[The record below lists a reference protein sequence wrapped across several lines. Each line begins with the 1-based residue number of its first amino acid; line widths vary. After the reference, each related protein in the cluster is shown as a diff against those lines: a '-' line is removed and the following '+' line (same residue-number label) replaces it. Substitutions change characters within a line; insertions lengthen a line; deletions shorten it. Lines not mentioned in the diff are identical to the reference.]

1 MNDDQMTP
9 RERRQART
17 RQAILDAA
25 RRIVSRQGAD
35 ALSMRAI
42 ADEIDYSPAGLYEY
56 FPGKEAIVGE
66 LCGMG
71 HVRLSAS
78 MGAVDESLPFEAYLY
93 GIGEAY
99 IEFARRNPD
108 LYLLMF
114 TTISEATVEGLYEN
128 GSSFLILVEAIERGL
143 TEGII
148 PEREGFG
155 RDVMAYNAW
164 ALVHGL
170 AMLAITYGEAVN
182 MPFEAVEDQALRSML
197 RGFVN

>member
-1 MNDDQMTP
+1 MNDNQLTP

-56 FPGKEAIVGE
+56 FPGKEAIIGE
-66 LCGMG
+66 LCGIG
-71 HVRLSAS
+71 HVRLSAG
-78 MGAVDESLPFEAYLY
+78 MEAVDRSLPFEAYLY

-99 IEFARRNPD
+99 IDFARRNPD

-114 TTISEATVEGLYEN
+114 TTVSEATVEGLYED
-128 GSSFLILVEAIERGL
+128 GSSYLILVAAIERGL
-143 TEGII
+143 AEGII
-148 PEREGFG
+148 HARDGFG
-155 RDVMAYNAW
+155 RDEMAYNAW

-170 AMLAITYGEAVN
+170 SMLAITYGEVVD
-182 MPFEAVEDQALRSML
+182 MPFEPLEAQALHSML
-197 RGFVN
+197 RGFM

>member
-1 MNDDQMTP
+1 MTSDQATP
-9 RERRQART
+9 RERRHART

-25 RRIVSRQGAD
+25 RRIVGRQGAD

-56 FPGKEAIVGE
+56 FSGKEAIVGE

-78 MGAVDESLPFEAYLY
+78 MEAVDKSLPFEAYLY

-99 IEFARRNPD
+99 IDFARRNPD

-114 TTISEATVEGLYEN
+114 TTVSEASVEGLYED
-128 GSSFLILVEAIERGL
+128 GSSYLILVAAIQRGQE
-143 TEGII
+143 EGII
-148 PEREGFG
+148 PERAGF
-155 RDVMAYNAW
+155 DQDAMAYNAW

-170 AMLAITYGEAVN
+170 SMLAITYGEVAD
-182 MPFEAVEDQALRSML
+182 MEFAHFEDQALRSML
-197 RGFVN
+197 RGFIN